1 MSEFAKYNNLPI
13 FEIQMEKRKDDI
25 KDSGVE
31 VEFSNQHFSKYN
43 NKTNKQNLGMN
54 NKII

>member
-1 MSEFAKYNNLPI
+1 
-13 FEIQMEKRKDDI
+13 MEKRKDDI
-25 KDSGVE
+25 KGSGVE